1 MIDIEKLAREA
12 GFVAYGEDCG
22 EYRIPTPAFKHR
34 MEWFAAL
41 VRNEVLE
48 EAVEALRKEYM
59 TGTKPTFLY
68 DLEASIRSLKE
79 KT

>member
-22 EYRIPTPAFKHR
+22 EYRIPTPAFKQR

-41 VRNEVLE
+41 VLE
-48 EAVEALRKEYM
+48 KAAALASKRASDFYFESPFAVELNDLAAAIRALKQ
-59 TGTKPTFLY
+59 
-68 DLEASIRSLKE
+68 
-79 KT
+79 